1 MDLQVG
7 KPSDIWSLGCILY
20 QMVYG
25 TTPFGHIKNKI
36 KKSMAIVNSSEE
48 IQFPDVS
55 KKDVIDI
62 MKVHTN
68 TVKSLL
74 KALMGNHLPVHNG
87 DHSPLVPLH
96 YHPFPQNA

>member
-25 TTPFGHIKNKI
+25 KTPFGHIKNKI
-36 KKSMAIVNSSEE
+36 KKSMTIVSSSEE
-48 IQFPDVS
+48 IHFPDIP

-62 MKVHTN
+62 MKVQLDICST
-68 TVKSLL
+68 
-74 KALMGNHLPVHNG
+74 
-87 DHSPLVPLH
+87 
-96 YHPFPQNA
+96 